1 MRTLPLAASVLLA
14 GNAVATDGVFTGYA
28 RDLRTNALLYVE
40 SHAVANAGTA
50 RETRVVLYQC
60 ADGSPFARKELTY
73 TRDRSAPGFRFEDAR
88 SGYADGLT
96 RDEKGLEVFERSGRA
111 APLRR
116 ERVDGEGLVADAG
129 FDEFVRAR
137 WEELESGKAV
147 DAPFLVP
154 SRLDSMPF
162 RLRKVDEASIDGETV
177 SVIRLSLAGL
187 LRFFLPDIDVS
198 YRKRDRA
205 LMRYRGT
212 TNIRD
217 ASGKLLEAQIDFP
230 AAERRDAAVDLPA
243 LAARPLVARCEIPPQ
258 PPVSRR

>member
-1 MRTLPLAASVLLA
+1 M
-14 GNAVATDGVFTGYA
+14 
-28 RDLRTNALLYVE
+28 
-40 SHAVANAGTA
+40 
-50 RETRVVLYQC
+50 VLYQC
-60 ADGSPFARKELTY
+60 ADGSPFARKELSY

-88 SGYADGLT
+88 SGYADGLV
-96 RDEKGLEVFERSGRA
+96 RDAQGLEVFERSGRG

-116 ERVDGEGLVADAG
+116 ERVEGAGLVADAG
-129 FDEFVRAR
+129 FDEFVRTN
-137 WEELESGKAV
+137 WEALESGKSV

-162 RLRKVDEASIDGETV
+162 RVRKVDDGVIDGEAV

-198 YRKRDRA
+198 YRKSDRQ

-217 ASGKLLEAQIDFP
+217 AGGKLIEAQIDFP
-230 AAERRDAAVDLPA
+230 AAERREAAVDLPA
-243 LAARPLVARCEIPPQ
+243 LAARPLVARCEK
-258 PPVSRR
+258 

>member
-1 MRTLPLAASVLLA
+1 MRTSILAAGFLLA
-14 GNAVATDGVFTGYA
+14 GNVFAADGVFTGYA
-28 RDLRTNALLYVE
+28 RDLDTNALLYVE

-50 RETRVVLYQC
+50 RETRVVMYQC

-73 TRDRSAPGFRFEDAR
+73 AGDRSAPAFRFEDAR

-96 RDEKGLEVFERSGRA
+96 RDAQGLEVFERSGKG

-116 ERVDGEGLVADAG
+116 ERVDGKELVADAG
-129 FDEFVRAR
+129 FDEFVRAH
-137 WEELESGKAV
+137 WNELESGKAV

-162 RLRKVDEASIDGETV
+162 RVRKVGEAQIGDDTV

-217 ASGKLLEAQIDFP
+217 ASGKLLVAQIDFP
-230 AAERRDAAVDLPA
+230 ASERREVAVDLPA
-243 LAARPLVARCEIPPQ
+243 LAARPLVARCG
-258 PPVSRR
+258 S

>member
-1 MRTLPLAASVLLA
+1 MHARLLICLLA
-14 GNAVATDGVFTGYA
+14 TGNVAAADGVFTGYA

-40 SHAVANAGTA
+40 SHAVADAGTS
-50 RETRVVLYQC
+50 RERRVVLYQC

-73 TRDRSAPGFRFEDAR
+73 AGDRSAPGFGFEDAR

-96 RDEKGLEVFERSGRA
+96 RDARGLEVYERSGKS

-116 ERVDGEGLVADAG
+116 ERVDGAGLVADAG
-129 FDEFVRAR
+129 FDEFVRAN
-137 WEELESGKAV
+137 WSTLESGKAV

-154 SRLDSMPF
+154 SRLGSMPF
-162 RLRKVDEASIDGETV
+162 RVRKIGEAQIGDDTV

-217 ASGKLLEAQIDFP
+217 ANGKLLEAQIDFP
-230 AAERRDAAVDLPA
+230 AAERREVTVDLPA
-243 LAARPLVARCEIPPQ
+243 LAARPLVETCG
-258 PPVSRR
+258 S

>member
-1 MRTLPLAASVLLA
+1 MRTPFLAACLALA
-14 GNAVATDGVFTGYA
+14 GNAFAADAVFTGYA
-28 RDLRTNALLYVE
+28 RDLKTNALLYVE
-40 SHAVANAGTA
+40 SHSVANAGTA
-50 RETRVVLYQC
+50 RETRVVLYRC
-60 ADGSPFARKELTY
+60 PDGEPFARKTLTY
-73 TRDRSAPGFRFEDAR
+73 DGDRSAPGFRFEDAR

-96 RDEKGLEVFERSGRA
+96 REPRGLEVFERSGRT

-116 ERVDGEGLVADAG
+116 ERVDEAGLVADAG
-129 FDEFVRAR
+129 FDEFVRTR
-137 WEELESGKAV
+137 WDELERGVAV

-162 RLRKVDEASIDGETV
+162 RVRKVDDAEIDGEAV
-177 SVIRLSLAGL
+177 SVVRLSLAGL

-217 ASGKLLEAQIDFP
+217 AAGKLLEAQIDFP
-230 AAERRDAAVDLPA
+230 AVERREAAVDLVRLRA
-243 LAARPLVARCEIPPQ
+243 LPLVSSCP
-258 PPVSRR
+258 

>member
-1 MRTLPLAASVLLA
+1 MRPRHLLFVMLLVGDVCAA
-14 GNAVATDGVFTGYA
+14 DGVFTGYA
-28 RDLRTNALLYVE
+28 RDLSTNALLYVE
-40 SHAVANAGTA
+40 SHSVSEAGTA

-60 ADGSPFARKELTY
+60 PDGAPFARKELDY
-73 TRDRSAPGFRFEDAR
+73 AGDRLSPAFRFEDSR
-88 SGYADGLT
+88 SGYTEGLVRRADA
-96 RDEKGLEVFERSGRA
+96 LEVFARA
-111 APLRR
+111 GASAARKSAK
-116 ERVDGEGLVADAG
+116 VDGEGLIADAG
-129 FDEFVRAR
+129 FDEFVRAN
-137 WEELESGKAV
+137 WAELERGTPLES
-147 DAPFLVP
+147 PFLVP

-162 RLRKVDEASIDGETV
+162 RVRKIGDATIAGESV

-230 AAERRDAAVDLPA
+230 AAERHDATVDLA
-243 LAARPLVARCEIPPQ
+243 SLRTRPLVSRCD
-258 PPVSRR
+258 